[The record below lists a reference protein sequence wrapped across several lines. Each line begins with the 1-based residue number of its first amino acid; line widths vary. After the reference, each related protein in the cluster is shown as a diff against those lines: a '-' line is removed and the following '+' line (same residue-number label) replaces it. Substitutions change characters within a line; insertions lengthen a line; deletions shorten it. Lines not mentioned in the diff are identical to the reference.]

1 MEIERVN
8 VLQGFMANL
17 GHSWSD
23 LTILELALM
32 HSSYANQVGCAP
44 NERLEYLGD
53 SVLDLLTAEHLMMKH
68 SDQRE
73 GFLSQQR
80 AEMVRMCSLASKA
93 RVLGVGEVLNVGKGA
108 DYLRTTE
115 SVLADALEAVIGA
128 AYIDGGLPAAR
139 TVAKKAG
146 IL

>member
-1 MEIERVN
+1 MQIETVN
-8 VLQGFMANL
+8 ELCELMSRL
-17 GHSWSD
+17 GHTWND

-44 NERLEYLGD
+44 NERMEFLGD
-53 SVLDLLTAEHLMMKH
+53 SVLDLLTAEHLMLKH
-68 SDQRE
+68 PDQRE

-80 AEMVRMCSLASKA
+80 AEMVRMCSLAGKA
-93 RVLGVGEVLNVGKGA
+93 RAIGLGQLLRVGKGG
-108 DYLRTTE
+108 DYLRNTE
-115 SVLADALEAVIGA
+115 SVLADTLEAVIAA

-139 TVAKKAG
+139 TVAKTVG